1 MKPARHLMQALLCA
15 AAAVTLAAPGAVTA
29 HDKEPHRGES
39 AKEVR
44 SGKTQAT
51 MQEPTGK
58 ETQAERDA
66 KAREYFSDTV
76 LVTQG
81 GKQVRFFSD
90 VLRGKIVVISFVY
103 TNCGD
108 ACPLITHKLVQTRA
122 QIPQLFGSSVRFVSI
137 SIDPDNDSPEALRK
151 FAAKFDADHPEWLFL
166 TGTKARVDHVLKKL
180 GAYTE
185 DVQNHSTAIIAGNV
199 PVARWRKI
207 RPDTPPPVIAETIR
221 FLAEQTPDRRGQREA
236 TTRLAAARR

>member
-1 MKPARHLMQALLCA
+1 MQTLLPAAVA
-15 AAAVTLAAPGAVTA
+15 AALAAPGAATA
-29 HDKEPHRGES
+29 HDKEPHGSES
-39 AKEVR
+39 AKEAR
-44 SGKTQAT
+44 PSKTQAP
-51 MQEPTGK
+51 MHEPTGK

-66 KAREYFSDTV
+66 KAREYFTDTV

-81 GKQVRFFSD
+81 GKKVRFFSD
-90 VLRGKIVVISFVY
+90 VLQGKTVVISFVY

-108 ACPLITHKLVQTRA
+108 ACPLITHKLVQTRT

-166 TGTKARVDHVLKKL
+166 TGAKARVDHVLKKL

-185 DVQNHSTAIIAGNV
+185 DVQSHSTAIIAGNV

-207 RPDTPPPVIAETIR
+207 RPDTPPQVIAETIR
-221 FLAEQTPDRRGQREA
+221 YLAEQSSDRRGQREGA
-236 TTRLAAARR
+236 TRLAAERR